1 MKNSK
6 TEIISIHESFRDAIK
21 SKYDLLLKALEQ
33 DKKIIIKWNE
43 KEKELRF
50 FIQEAKRIWEKRN

>member
-1 MKNSK
+1 MNNNK
-6 TEIISIHESFRDAIK
+6 TEIISIHESFKDAIK

-33 DKKIIIKWNE
+33 DKKILIKWNE

-50 FIQEAKRIWEKRN
+50 YIQEAKKI